1 MKCPVCS
8 AELPPTAK
16 FCGSCGTTLSSPPP
30 PSDFS
35 AQPSNPSG
43 PQYGNPGPPSYGN
56 FPPPSYGAS
65 QSSSGEKK
73 YKALR
78 TIANIYKIMAF
89 VIGGLLAIVALIT
102 MASGA
107 ASSTSSFGGPA
118 AMFGGFIFGL
128 IMLVYAGFA
137 FVFLYGMGE
146 FIYLFLD
153 IEENTR
159 KTSEFL
165 SKR

>member
-35 AQPSNPSG
+35 NPPSNPSG
-43 PQYGNPGPPSYGN
+43 PHYGNPSPPSYGG
-56 FPPPSYGAS
+56 FSPPSFSTTTGD
-65 QSSSGEKK
+65 KK

-89 VIGGLLAIVALIT
+89 VIGGLLAIVGLIT

-118 AMFGGFIFGL
+118 AIFGGFVFGL

-159 KTSEFL
+159 KTSETL
-165 SKR
+165 SRR

>member
-30 PSDFS
+30 PTDFS
-35 AQPSNPSG
+35 NPPSNPSG
-43 PQYGNPGPPSYGN
+43 PHYGNPSAPSYGG
-56 FPPPSYGAS
+56 FSPPSPS
-65 QSSSGEKK
+65 FSTVGEKK

-89 VIGGLLAIVALIT
+89 VVGGILAIAALIT

-107 ASSTSSFGGPA
+107 ASSTSSLGGPA
-118 AMFGGFIFGL
+118 ALFGGFLFGV

-159 KTSEFL
+159 KTNDLL
-165 SKR
+165 SRR

>member
-30 PSDFS
+30 PTDFS
-35 AQPSNPSG
+35 NPPSNPSG
-43 PQYGNPGPPSYGN
+43 PHYGNPSPPSYGS
-56 FPPPSYGAS
+56 FSPPSPNFGTGT
-65 QSSSGEKK
+65 GEKK

-89 VIGGLLAIVALIT
+89 VVGGLLAIAALIT

-107 ASSTSSFGGPA
+107 ASSTSSFGGPTA
-118 AMFGGFIFGL
+118 LFGGFLFGV

-159 KTSEFL
+159 KTSEML
-165 SKR
+165 SRR